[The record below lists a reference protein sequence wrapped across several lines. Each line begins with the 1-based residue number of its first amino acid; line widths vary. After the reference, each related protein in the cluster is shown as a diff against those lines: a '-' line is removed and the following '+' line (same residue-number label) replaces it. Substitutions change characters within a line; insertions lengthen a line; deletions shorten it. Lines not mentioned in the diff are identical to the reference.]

1 MIEKGICHKG
11 FTWNPC
17 NCNCES
23 NKSCDVEEY
32 LDYKNCKCRNKLV
45 DKLIKECSENIDG
58 NENGTLNDYKNV
70 CNSCKIYVL
79 LFVIAFLIIA
89 FLSLHIFIF
98 IGT

>member
-1 MIEKGICHKG
+1 MIGKGICHKG

-58 NENGTLNDYKNV
+58 NENGTLKDYKNV